1 LEKHNSKYSRHSRH
15 SKLLNNMHMIITS
28 NIDRSVLHLDLDT
41 FFVSVERLRNS
52 KLNGMPVIIGGMS
65 DRGVVSSCSYEA
77 RKYGVSSAMPMKE
90 YVS

>member
-1 LEKHNSKYSRHSRH
+1 LEKHNSKYSRHSRHSRH

-65 DRGVVSSCSYEA
+65 DTEVW
-77 RKYGVSSAMPMKE
+77 RKFRNADENGQE